1 MRINRDITKPVDL
14 DEFTKVVRSIEDF
27 WLSIVKLPGGEA

>member
-1 MRINRDITKPVDL
+1 MRINRDIIEPVDL
-14 DEFTKVVRSIEDF
+14 DQFNVLVRFIEEF

>member
-1 MRINRDITKPVDL
+1 VDL
-14 DEFTKVVRSIEDF
+14 DQFTKVVRSIEEF